1 MKTDY
6 TKPISDFR
14 NGAFVVVRSFGCCS
28 YKKRLTD
35 LGIGVGSTIK
45 VIRNNGSGPLLL
57 MAKGI
62 RFAIG
67 RVLAEEIICEEAQ
80 EE

>member
-1 MKTDY
+1 LETDY

-14 NGAFVVVRSFGCCS
+14 TSALVIVRSFGCCS

-45 VIRNNGSGPLLL
+45 VIRNNGAGPLLL

-67 RVLAEEIICEEAQ
+67 RVLAEEIICEETQ

>member
-6 TKPISDFR
+6 TKPISEYKS
-14 NGAFVVVRSFGCCS
+14 GALVVVRSFGCCS
-28 YKKRLTD
+28 YRKRLTD
-35 LGIGVGSTIK
+35 LGICVGSTVK